1 MGEIEIGD
9 SGRYKV
15 AVVRENGES
24 EVSGVVVLVLESL
37 CCLRFFDGET
47 AASLVLFFRLRSA
60 SVVRT
65 TGAVSRSISSTAIV
79 VGSNWL
85 EVELLSRFAIL
96 QLLQKKRRNSA
107 QNYFLLRWQKYSP
120 LASCESCGSR
130 RRRVADS
137 VVTASIHQRNTLH
150 CTASMQKRGVSDL
163 LFELCSWSESSYL
176 LTDLR
181 VIS

>member
-85 EVELLSRFAIL
+85 EVGLLSRFAIL
-96 QLLQKKRRNSA
+96 QLLQKKEETRRKIIF
-107 QNYFLLRWQKYSP
+107 YFGGRNVHRLPFVKVVGQGGDEWQIRS
-120 LASCESCGSR
+120 
-130 RRRVADS
+130 
-137 VVTASIHQRNTLH
+137 
-150 CTASMQKRGVSDL
+150 
-163 LFELCSWSESSYL
+163 
-176 LTDLR
+176 
-181 VIS
+181 